1 MPKGTDMKRLF
12 GTDGVRGIANVELTA
27 EMAFR
32 LARSAGDGRTGTVVV
47 GRDTRRSGQML
58 SAAVQAGFN
67 AAGFDTTDLGIIP
80 VGAVSELTRSTNSTF
95 GVMVSASHNPAADNG
110 IKFFGPDGA
119 KLDDER
125 EAAIEGRYRSDA
137 PWAPIQGED
146 VGIQVPMPDAVDRYV
161 SRLESQADYRL
172 AGISVVLD
180 CAHGAAFRAAPK
192 LFTRLGAEVETLNA
206 EPSGMNINDGC
217 GAVHAGMLSQ
227 RVKGRIGLAFDGD
240 ADRCIAVDE
249 EGMVCNGDVIM
260 AILARHLKSRDRL
273 PGSRVVSTVMS
284 NLGFRMAMQTMGL
297 EVVETPVGDKYVLEQ
312 MRLTGAGLGGE
323 QSGHVLFKDQA
334 AGDGLITGMR
344 LLEVVAATA
353 TPLRDLRRV
362 MVDYPQVLRNVH
374 VRVKERLPEA
384 EPVWEAV
391 RRMEKRLGNEGRVL
405 VRASGTEPLVRVMV
419 EAREGHEAA
428 SIADD
433 LVVVVRRELGG
444 VAEDL
449 G

>member
-1 MPKGTDMKRLF
+1 MKRLF
-12 GTDGVRGIANVELTA
+12 GTDGVRGLANVELTT
-27 EMAFR
+27 EMAFG
-32 LARSAGDGRTGTVVV
+32 LARSAGDGRVGTAVV

-58 SAAVQAGFN
+58 AAAVQAGFN

-80 VGAVSELTRSTNSTF
+80 VGAVSELTRATNATF

-125 EAAIEGRYRSDA
+125 EASIEGRYRSDA
-137 PWAPIQGED
+137 PWAEVQGED
-146 VGIQVPMPDAVDRYV
+146 VGIQVPMPDALDRYV

-180 CAHGAAFRAAPK
+180 CANGAAFRAAPE
-192 LFTRLGAEVETLNA
+192 LFRRLGADVEAINA

-217 GAVHAGMLSQ
+217 GAVHPGMLAT
-227 RVKGRIGLAFDGD
+227 RVAGRIGLAFDGD

-249 EGMVCNGDVIM
+249 EGVVCNGDGIM

-273 PGSRVVSTVMS
+273 PGNRVISTVMS
-284 NLGFRMAMQTMGL
+284 NLGFRRAMQALGL
-297 EVVETPVGDKYVLEQ
+297 EMVETPVGDRYVLEQ

-323 QSGHVLFKDQA
+323 QSGHVLFREHA
-334 AGDGLITGMR
+334 TGDGLLTGMR
-344 LLEVVAATA
+344 LLEVVAATG
-353 TPLRDLRRV
+353 TSLRELRRV
-362 MVDYPQVLRNVH
+362 MVDYPQVLRNVQ
-374 VRVKERLPEA
+374 VRVKERLPDA
-384 EPVWEAV
+384 VPVWEAV
-391 RRMEKRLGNEGRVL
+391 RRMEKRLGDQGRVL

-428 SIADD
+428 AIADD
-433 LVVVVRRELGG
+433 LVLVVRRELGG
-444 VAEDL
+444 VAGDL